1 MAKTGYLGIQQN
13 NQVLEQKV
21 GGIPQAWYGAGLL
34 SLWSK
39 GHVGS
44 NPTSRAIL
52 HLVWCKTD
60 ILKSGCLCRVGPDR
74 LLV

>member
-13 NQVLEQKV
+13 NQALEQKV

-39 GHVGS
+39 GRVGS

-52 HLVWCKTD
+52 YLLWCKRYFIVT
-60 ILKSGCLCRVGPDR
+60 
-74 LLV
+74 